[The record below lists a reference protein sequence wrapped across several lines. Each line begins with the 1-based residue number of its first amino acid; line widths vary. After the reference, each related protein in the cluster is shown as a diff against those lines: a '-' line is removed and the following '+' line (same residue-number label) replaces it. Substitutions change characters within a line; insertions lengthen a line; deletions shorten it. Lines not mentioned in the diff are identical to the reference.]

1 MGSLASDEVLV
12 ESALGGDRDA
22 FDTLVGRHRG
32 AALRTAA
39 FIVGAD
45 RGQDVVQDA
54 LLLAFRALPTL
65 RDRTKFQRWLL
76 TITRFKALRVSR
88 IDSNRRA
95 GTIPLDDAL
104 LKTLSDLA
112 CDPREE
118 RPGDGL
124 LRGAIEEIP
133 PAYAA
138 VIRLHF
144 LHGLPHRKISDLL
157 GVSLP
162 TVKWRCARGK
172 ELIRDIIRP
181 GTSPIARL
189 ETGCKGC
196 RREGRPVTCGK
207 HAVVKAAPPD
217 RSSPDRTSAAVPRK
231 AGVVRRPAL
240 AVVLAALALL
250 GAVPVRAGGAAAG
263 RAATE
268 AKSPRYSRKV
278 AEYAVPD
285 VKLVDQT
292 GRSVGLAEL
301 LAADKP
307 VALNFFFASCGSICP
322 VMTSTL
328 ARMRKDLGHDGDGLR
343 VVSVTIDPDQD
354 TPAILKAYAKE
365 YSAGKGWSFL
375 TGDAEK
381 ISEVQRAFLAD
392 AGGKFNHQLL
402 YFFRAAGSKSWVR
415 VEGLANAADLA
426 GEVRGLVSARPT
438 KS

>member
-1 MGSLASDEVLV
+1 MGILASDEVLV
-12 ESALGGDRDA
+12 ESAIGGNADA

-39 FIVGAD
+39 FIVGPD

-95 GTIPLDDAL
+95 GTVPLDDAL

-124 LRGAIEEIP
+124 LRGAIEEIAP
-133 PAYAA
+133 DYAA

-144 LHGLPHRKISDLL
+144 LHGLPHRKIAALL

-162 TVKWRCARGK
+162 TIKWRCARGK
-172 ELIRDIIRP
+172 ELIRDILRP
-181 GTSPIARL
+181 GSTPIARL

-196 RREGRPVTCGK
+196 RREGRPVSCGK
-207 HAVVKAAPPD
+207 HTVVKAASPD
-217 RSSPDRTSAAVPRK
+217 RNSPDRTSVAVPRR
-231 AGVVRRPAL
+231 AGRRAAL
-240 AVVLAALALL
+240 AVVLAAFALL
-250 GAVPVRAGGAAAG
+250 GAAPVRAGDAAAG

-285 VKLVDQT
+285 VKLVDQS
-292 GRSVGLAEL
+292 GRSVALVDL
-301 LAADKP
+301 LGADKP

-322 VMTSTL
+322 VMSSTL
-328 ARMRKDLGHDGDGLR
+328 SSMRKELGHDGDGLR

-354 TPAILKAYAKE
+354 TPAILKSYAKD

-381 ISEVQRAFLAD
+381 ILEVQRAFLAES
-392 AGGKFNHQLL
+392 GGKFNHQLL
-402 YFFRAAGSKSWVR
+402 YFFRAAGSKTWVR

-426 GEVRGLVSARPT
+426 GEVRGLGTPKPA